1 MSRESC
7 GLGWYGLSVNAPKL
21 AALCA
26 LMLLLA
32 CDPDDGDDTGAD
44 TSMTTGGT
52 MADGGDAPGDA
63 GESAGEDSTGD
74 TPTGMPVDDPRA
86 HCELP
91 TSAPQ
96 LGACGDDVCFE
107 YHGGSPGCVADQ
119 DECPVERTGMV
130 LTGICDQ
137 QSGGEVFLFYW
148 VADTLSDPEILDLR
162 DDHREECEAL
172 PGVWCD
178 TFL

>member
-1 MSRESC
+1 MH
-7 GLGWYGLSVNAPKL
+7 APKP
-21 AALCA
+21 AALCV

-32 CDPDDGDDTGAD
+32 CDPDDGGETGAD
-44 TSMTTGGT
+44 TGMTTGGT
-52 MADGGDAPGDA
+52 MTDGGDASGDA
-63 GESAGEDSTGD
+63 EESAGEDSTGE
-74 TPTGMPVDDPRA
+74 PRTGMPVDDPRA

-91 TSAPQ
+91 TSMPE

-119 DECPVERTGMV
+119 DECPVERMGMV

-137 QSGGEVFLFYW
+137 QSAGEVFLFYW
-148 VADTLSDPEILDLR
+148 VADTLTDPEILDLR
-162 DDHREECEAL
+162 DTHRAECEAL